1 MTAKKPEIDE
11 PEATDEPTK
20 ELANYDELLAAM
32 AKKATAI
39 EKPTTSNIGT
49 RAGILTYNGT
59 PVPDNKL
66 SVIVIASTHA
76 NLYYEGAY
84 DEKNPTNPV
93 CYAYSEDGENMR
105 PHPKSSKPQ
114 HEDCATCP
122 WNAWESD
129 PNGGRGKACK
139 NSRRLA
145 LIPADT
151 TAEDL
156 KTAEIATLQLPVTS
170 VKVWAQYV
178 NKLST
183 LFARPPLG
191 VYTTIGSVPDR
202 ETTFKLTFLNGP
214 LVDVSMIMPLV
225 EKASVAQEQLERVY
239 EANPELTEEQIAE
252 KAAKATKTAGRAKRF

>member
-1 MTAKKPEIDE
+1 MSKKIDDDVVAE
-11 PEATDEPTK
+11 QTK
-20 ELANYDELLAAM
+20 ELANYDEMLAKM

-66 SVIVIASTHA
+66 NVIIIASTHA
-76 NLYYEGAY
+76 NLYYEGKY

-93 CYAYSEDGENMR
+93 CYAYSEDGENMV

-114 HEDCATCP
+114 HTDCATCQ

-129 PNGGRGKACK
+129 PEGGRGKACK

-151 TAEDL
+151 TVEDL

-178 NKLST
+178 NKLDA

-202 ETTFKLTFLNGP
+202 LTTFKLTFLNGP
-214 LVDVSMIMPLV
+214 LVDVSMVMPLID
-225 EKASVAQEQLERVY
+225 KAATAQEQLERIY
-239 EANPELTEEQIAE
+239 EPNVELTDEQKEA
-252 KAAKATKTAGRAKRF
+252 KAAQAAKSAGRAKRF

>member
-1 MTAKKPEIDE
+1 MTKKPDDDVVAEQ
-11 PEATDEPTK
+11 TK
-20 ELANYDELLAAM
+20 ELANYDEMLAAM

-39 EKPTTSNIGT
+39 EKPTTSNVGT
-49 RAGILTYNGT
+49 KAGILTLNGDT
-59 PVPDNKL
+59 VPDNKL
-66 SVIVIASTHA
+66 NVIIIASTHA
-76 NLYYEGAY
+76 NLYYEGVF
-84 DEKNPTNPV
+84 DDQNPTNPV
-93 CYAYSEDGENMR
+93 CYAYSEDGENMV

-114 HEDCATCP
+114 HSDCATCP
-122 WNAWESD
+122 WNQWESA

-139 NSRRLA
+139 NTRRLA

-156 KTAEIATLQLPVTS
+156 KTAEIATMQLPVTS
-170 VKVWAQYV
+170 VKIWAQYV

-202 ETTFKLTFLNGP
+202 DTTFKLTFLNGP

-225 EKASVAQEQLERVY
+225 QKAEVVQELLERIY
-239 EANPELTEEQIAE
+239 EPNPELTEEQIAE
-252 KAAKATKTAGRAKRF
+252 KAAKAEKGKARGKRF

>member
-1 MTAKKPEIDE
+1 MTKKPDE
-11 PEATDEPTK
+11 DVVAEQTK
-20 ELANYDELLAAM
+20 EIANYDEMLAAL

-39 EKPTTSNIGT
+39 EKPTSSNIGT
-49 RAGILTYNGT
+49 RAGILTYNGQA
-59 PVPDNKL
+59 VPENKL
-66 SVIVIASTHA
+66 NVIVLASTHA
-76 NLYYEGAY
+76 NLYYEGDY

-93 CYAYSEDGENMR
+93 CYAYSEDGEGMR

-114 HEDCATCP
+114 HTDCASCP

-129 PNGGRGKACK
+129 PKGGRGKACK
-139 NSRRLA
+139 NTRRLG

-151 TAEDL
+151 TVDDL
-156 KTAEIATLQLPVTS
+156 KTAEIATMQLPVTS

-202 ETTFKLTFLNGP
+202 DTTFKLTFLNGP
-214 LVDVSMIMPLV
+214 LVDVSMIMPLI
-225 EKASVAQEQLERVY
+225 EKSESIRDQLERVY
-239 EANPELTEEQIAE
+239 EPNPELTEEQLVA
-252 KAAKATKTAGRAKRF
+252 KAAQQTKSAGRAKRF

>member
-1 MTAKKPEIDE
+1 MTKKSDE
-11 PEATDEPTK
+11 EPVVAEQTK
-20 ELANYDELLAAM
+20 EIANYDEMLAAM

-66 SVIVIASTHA
+66 SVIIIASTHA
-76 NLYYEGAY
+76 NLYYEGEY

-93 CYAYSEDGENMR
+93 CYAYSEDGENMV

-114 HEDCATCP
+114 HTDCESCP
-122 WNAWESD
+122 WNRWESD
-129 PNGGRGKACK
+129 PKGGRGKACK

-151 TAEDL
+151 TLEDL
-156 KTAEIATLQLPVTS
+156 KTAEIATMQLPVTS

-202 ETTFKLTFLNGP
+202 DTTFKLTFLNGP
-214 LVDVSMIMPLV
+214 LVDVSMIMALV

-239 EANPELTEEQIAE
+239 EPNPELTEEEI
-252 KAAKATKTAGRAKRF
+252 AAKAEREAAGAKRGKRF

>member
-1 MTAKKPEIDE
+1 MSKKPDEEVVAEQTTEI
-11 PEATDEPTK
+11 
-20 ELANYDELLAAM
+20 ANYDEMLAAM
-32 AKKATAI
+32 AKRATAI

-49 RAGILTYNGT
+49 RAGILTYNGQ
-59 PVPDNKL
+59 PVPENKL
-66 SVIVIASTHA
+66 NVIVIASTHA
-76 NLYYEGAY
+76 NLYYEGDY

-93 CYAYSEDGENMR
+93 CYAYSEDGEDMV

-114 HEDCATCP
+114 HTDCASCP

-129 PNGGRGKACK
+129 PKGGRGKACK
-139 NSRRLA
+139 NTRRLA

-151 TAEDL
+151 TVEDL
-156 KTAEIATLQLPVTS
+156 QTAEIATMQLPVTS
-170 VKVWAQYV
+170 VKIWAQYV

-202 ETTFKLTFLNGP
+202 DTTFKLTFLNGP

-225 EKASVAQEQLERVY
+225 KKAEASQEQLERVY
-239 EANPELTEEQIAE
+239 DANPELTEEQIAD
-252 KAAKATKTAGRAKRF
+252 KAAKSAKGAARGKRF

>member
-1 MTAKKPEIDE
+1 MSKKPDE
-11 PEATDEPTK
+11 DVVAEQTK
-20 ELANYDELLAAM
+20 EIANYDEMLAKL

-66 SVIVIASTHA
+66 NVIIIASTHA
-76 NLYYEGAY
+76 NLFYEGKY
-84 DEKNPTNPV
+84 EEKNPTNPV
-93 CYAYSEDGENMR
+93 CYAYSEDGEGMV

-114 HEDCATCP
+114 HTDCATCP
-122 WNAWESD
+122 NNAWESD
-129 PNGGRGKACK
+129 PEGGRGKACK

-151 TAEDL
+151 TVEDL

-178 NKLST
+178 NKLDA

-191 VYTTIGSVPDR
+191 VYTSIGSVPDR
-202 ETTFKLTFLNGP
+202 ITTFKLTFLNGP
-214 LVDVSMIMPLV
+214 LVDVSMIMPLID
-225 EKASVAQEQLERVY
+225 KASTAQEQLERVY
-239 EANPELTEEQIAE
+239 EPNVELTDEQL
-252 KAAKATKTAGRAKRF
+252 AAKAEQQAKSAGRAKRF

>member
-1 MTAKKPEIDE
+1 MTAKKPDE
-11 PEATDEPTK
+11 EVVAEQTK
-20 ELANYDELLAAM
+20 ELANYDEMLAAL

-66 SVIVIASTHA
+66 NVIIIASTHA
-76 NLYYEGAY
+76 NLFYEGAY

-93 CYAYSEDGENMR
+93 CYAYSEDGENMV

-114 HEDCATCP
+114 HTDCDSCP
-122 WNAWESD
+122 WNKWESD

-145 LIPADT
+145 LIPQDT
-151 TAEDL
+151 TVEDL
-156 KTAEIATLQLPVTS
+156 QTAEIATMQLPVTS
-170 VKVWAQYV
+170 VKIWAQYV

-183 LFARPPLG
+183 LFSRPPLG

-202 ETTFKLTFLNGP
+202 DTTFKLTFQNGP
-214 LVDVSMIMPLV
+214 LVDVSMIMPLIK
-225 EKASVAQEQLERVY
+225 KAEVAQEQLERVY
-239 EANPELTEEQIAE
+239 EANPELTEEGLAAKAE
-252 KAAKATKTAGRAKRF
+252 KAKASAGRAKRF

>member
-1 MTAKKPEIDE
+1 MTAKKLDE
-11 PEATDEPTK
+11 EVVAEQTK
-20 ELANYDELLAAM
+20 ELANYDEMLAAM

-49 RAGILTYNGT
+49 KAGILTYNGT
-59 PVPDNKL
+59 PVPENKL
-66 SVIVIASTHA
+66 NVIVIASTHA

-93 CYAYSEDGENMR
+93 CYAYSEDGEGMR

-114 HEDCATCP
+114 HTDCASCQ

-129 PNGGRGKACK
+129 PSGGRGKACK
-139 NSRRLA
+139 NTRRLA
-145 LIPADT
+145 VIPADT
-151 TAEDL
+151 TVVDL
-156 KTAEIATLQLPVTS
+156 PTAEIATMQLPVTS

-202 ETTFKLTFLNGP
+202 QTTFKLTFLNGP

-225 EKASVAQEQLERVY
+225 QKAEVAQEQLERVY
-239 EANPELTEEQIAE
+239 DANPELTEEQIA
-252 KAAKATKTAGRAKRF
+252 AKAEQQAKSAGRAKRF

>member
-1 MTAKKPEIDE
+1 MTTKKPDE
-11 PEATDEPTK
+11 DVVAEQTK
-20 ELANYDELLAAM
+20 EIANYDEMLAAM

-49 RAGILTYNGT
+49 RAGILTLNGT

-66 SVIVIASTHA
+66 NVIVMASTHA
-76 NLYYEGAY
+76 NLYYEGVY

-93 CYAYSEDGENMR
+93 CYAYSEDGENMA

-114 HEDCATCP
+114 HTDCASCP

-129 PNGGRGKACK
+129 PKGGRGKACK
-139 NSRRLA
+139 NTRRLA

-151 TAEDL
+151 TVEDL
-156 KTAEIATLQLPVTS
+156 KTAEIATMQLPVTS
-170 VKVWAQYV
+170 VKIWAQYV

-202 ETTFKLTFLNGP
+202 DTTFKLTFLNGP

-225 EKASVAQEQLERVY
+225 QKAEVVQEQLERVY

-252 KAAKATKTAGRAKRF
+252 KAAAATKSSARGKRF

>member
-1 MTAKKPEIDE
+1 MTTKPDE
-11 PEATDEPTK
+11 PQTTEI
-20 ELANYDELLAAM
+20 ANYDEMLAAL

-66 SVIVIASTHA
+66 NVIIIASTYA
-76 NLYYEGAY
+76 NLYYEGEY

-93 CYAYSEDGENMR
+93 CYAYSEDGENMS

-114 HEDCATCP
+114 SADCASCP

-129 PNGGRGKACK
+129 PKGGRGKACK
-139 NSRRLA
+139 NTRRLA
-145 LIPADT
+145 MIPADT
-151 TAEDL
+151 QLVDL
-156 KTAEIATLQLPVTS
+156 QTAEIATMQLPVTS
-170 VKVWAQYV
+170 VKIWAQYV
-178 NKLST
+178 NKIST

-202 ETTFKLTFLNGP
+202 DTTFKLTFLNGP
-214 LVDVSMIMPLV
+214 LVDVSLIMGLV
-225 EKASVAQEQLERVY
+225 AKADSAQPQLERVY
-239 EANPELTEEQIAE
+239 DPNPELTEEQL
-252 KAAKATKTAGRAKRF
+252 AAKAEQQKKSTSRAKRF